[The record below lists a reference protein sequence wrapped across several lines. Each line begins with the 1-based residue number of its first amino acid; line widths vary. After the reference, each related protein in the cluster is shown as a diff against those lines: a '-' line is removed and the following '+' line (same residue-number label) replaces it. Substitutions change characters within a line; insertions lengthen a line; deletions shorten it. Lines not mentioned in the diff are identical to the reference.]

1 MIFRQY
7 ILRDIASG
15 KLKSTAFTKY
25 ILSLFGIFESVPLL
39 LLWLTSYL
47 GETACRGGG
56 YDCGQGL
63 GIIFVLVIGPVILL
77 VNFIFLVVLFYGL
90 FDIRKR
96 LKGENF
102 SVYKSIRSSE
112 VLYNIS
118 ISLGLLI
125 VVSVFLW
132 LLYFIS
138 FSNVYS
144 PFL

>member
-1 MIFRQY
+1 MIFRQHV
-7 ILRDIASG
+7 LRDIASG
-15 KLKSTAFTKY
+15 KLKSVAFTKY

-47 GETACRGGG
+47 GEMACSGGG
-56 YDCGQGL
+56 YDCGQCV
-63 GIIFVLVIGPVILL
+63 GIVFVLVIGPIILL
-77 VNFIFLVVLFYGL
+77 INFIFLVVLFYGL

-96 LKGENF
+96 LKSEDI
-102 SVYKSIRSSE
+102 SVYKSIKSNE

-132 LLYFIS
+132 LLYFIN

>member
-1 MIFRQY
+1 M
-7 ILRDIASG
+7 
-15 KLKSTAFTKY
+15 
-25 ILSLFGIFESVPLL
+25 
-39 LLWLTSYL
+39 
-47 GETACRGGG
+47 ACSGGG
-56 YDCGQGL
+56 YDCGQGV
-63 GIIFVLVIGPVILL
+63 GIVFVLVIGPIILL
-77 VNFIFLVVLFYGL
+77 INFIFLVVLFYGL

-96 LKGENF
+96 LKSEDI
-102 SVYKSIRSSE
+102 SVYKSIKSNE

-132 LLYFIS
+132 LLYFIN

>member
-1 MIFRQY
+1 MFRQHV
-7 ILRDIASG
+7 LHDIASG
-15 KLKSTAFTKY
+15 KLESVAFAKY
-25 ILSLFGIFESVPLL
+25 ILSLLGIFESVPIL

-47 GETACRGGG
+47 DRMACIGGG
-56 YDCGQGL
+56 SDCGQGV
-63 GIIFVLVIGPVILL
+63 GIIFGLVIGPIILL
-77 VNFIFLVVLFYGL
+77 INFIFLVVLFYGL
-90 FDIRKR
+90 FDIWKR
-96 LKGENF
+96 LKREDVF
-102 SVYKSIRSSE
+102 VYKDIESNE

-118 ISLGLLI
+118 IVLGLLI

>member
-1 MIFRQY
+1 MIFRQHV
-7 ILRDIASG
+7 LRDIASG
-15 KLKSTAFTKY
+15 KLESIAFTKY
-25 ILSLFGIFESVPLL
+25 ILSLLGIFESVPLL

-47 GETACRGGG
+47 GEMACRGGG
-56 YDCGQGL
+56 YDCGQGV
-63 GIIFVLVIGPVILL
+63 GIVFVLVIGPIILL
-77 VNFIFLVVLFYGL
+77 INFILLVVLFYGL

-96 LKGENF
+96 LKREDI
-102 SVYKSIRSSE
+102 SVYKSIKSNE

-125 VVSVFLW
+125 TVSVFLW

>member
-1 MIFRQY
+1 MMFRQHV
-7 ILRDIASG
+7 LHDIASG
-15 KLKSTAFTKY
+15 KLESIAFAKY
-25 ILSLFGIFESVPLL
+25 ILSLFGIFESIPLL

-47 GETACRGGG
+47 DRTACIGGG
-56 YDCGQGL
+56 SDCGQGVGFL
-63 GIIFVLVIGPVILL
+63 FALVIGPIILIL
-77 VNFIFLVVLFYGL
+77 NLILLVVLFSSL

-96 LKGENF
+96 LKREDV
-102 SVYKSIRSSE
+102 SVYKNIESNE
-112 VLYNIS
+112 VLYNIF
-118 ISLGLLI
+118 IVLGLLI